1 MFDPYFII
9 IIGSV
14 IDGLVLGGIYL
25 LISLGLSLIF
35 GVAGVLNVS
44 HGDMVMLAGLLTF
57 FISNAIGLQ
66 LLGVVIATTVIIP
79 LFLII
84 GILLYYCLIRPLTK
98 RTKQE
103 LLIGS
108 ILITLGLS
116 FLLQDLAA
124 TVFGTLPRSVY
135 IGFEPI
141 KLGEL
146 VVPFFRLATFII
158 IVVIAFFIWSFLKY
172 TFTGMAMRA
181 VTNNREVALSLG
193 IPIDITA
200 AMTFGAGTVLAALG
214 GILYLA
220 NGFPI
225 TPFVGLSLTVKALT
239 VIVIGGT
246 GKLTGTVIGAVIL
259 GVAETLTGAVISFYW
274 APAISIL
281 LLLIVLVIK
290 PKGILGE

>member
-9 IIGSV
+9 IIGFV

-25 LISLGLSLIF
+25 LISLGLSLIY

-57 FISNAIGLQ
+57 FISNAIGLH
-66 LLGVVIATTVIIP
+66 LLGVIIATTVIIP

-124 TVFGTLPRSVY
+124 TVFGTLPRSIY

-146 VVPFFRLATFII
+146 VVPFFRLVTFII
-158 IVVIAFFIWSFLKY
+158 IVAIAFFIWIFLKY

>member
-1 MFDPYFII
+1 
-9 IIGSV
+9 
-14 IDGLVLGGIYL
+14 
-25 LISLGLSLIF
+25 
-35 GVAGVLNVS
+35 
-44 HGDMVMLAGLLTF
+44 
-57 FISNAIGLQ
+57 
-66 LLGVVIATTVIIP
+66 
-79 LFLII
+79 
-84 GILLYYCLIRPLTK
+84 
-98 RTKQE
+98 
-103 LLIGS
+103 
-108 ILITLGLS
+108 
-116 FLLQDLAA
+116 
-124 TVFGTLPRSVY
+124 
-135 IGFEPI
+135 
-141 KLGEL
+141 
-146 VVPFFRLATFII
+146 
-158 IVVIAFFIWSFLKY
+158 
-172 TFTGMAMRA
+172 MAMRA